1 MMGVNVVGAQ
11 ASNNNRP
18 TPDVESSVQLEQ
30 TVDEFRNWKKEEAF
44 KNILP
49 KAHVSYNKKVTVV
62 MVSDPV
68 AWNVTN
74 LRKPLDWSIP
84 TDTVAPGAK
93 VKAGIWIN
101 LFKSY
106 VMKYMKEKV
115 KSIFLKNFNS
125 EKYRH
130 LREDGNILMNYNEM
144 CRVLTPLVSKS
155 VRNCLCLCMIE
166 KFLNLN
172 SHYCCFFREPQA
184 WEFKFKEHDNIYIEL
199 SDKFMNEHKVRY
211 KTDGNPTNGCIQIL
225 AKYAITIVRRDICP
239 SLRVRSKKKS
249 YNKKGI
255 LQRRRNVNSTYNAEI
270 NVLQKDPVNVS
281 GPCAEDIS
289 SDVNKVTPTK
299 EQETVGNK
307 IEKKTIIEEYKKEVK
322 EYASTRNTTNPDG
335 WLHISELEHVCF
347 LLLYIV
353 LLIRSNHRTISPY
366 FCSCFL

>member
-155 VRNCLCLCMIE
+155 VRICLYLCMIE

-249 YNKKGI
+249 HNKKGI
-255 LQRRRNVNSTYNAEI
+255 PQRRRNRVEEEFLKSYFGSGFNFRANRNRNRKIDDTKDAI
-270 NVLQKDPVNVS
+270 NTSKNYATVSIVINYLKFLPCRNRYIDPLGDLLS
-281 GPCAEDIS
+281 IAFIAS
-289 SDVNKVTPTK
+289 S
-299 EQETVGNK
+299 
-307 IEKKTIIEEYKKEVK
+307 IFH
-322 EYASTRNTTNPDG
+322 
-335 WLHISELEHVCF
+335 L
-347 LLLYIV
+347 
-353 LLIRSNHRTISPY
+353 
-366 FCSCFL
+366 